1 MKSELTRSILVDQLV
16 DNASLSIDSQPK
28 SQKSNKKLTGIVILS
43 VLGTILIG
51 TIFMISSSKKP
62 NRIPTNGL
70 RKANTPDE
78 STDLEEIIMALD
90 SDSKEEVEFYSDM
103 ISLTQ
108 NNFLEYSKVLTYV
121 DRNIPT
127 EVKYEEVNEQISY
140 GGDNTALDDI
150 YDDILA
156 ENNKLI
162 ASDSTYDEIGSDGKL
177 YLSGEYIGRDLYKH
191 VFSLGLYGGNIS
203 DDEKAVKKVMK
214 INPVSTIN
222 YLLFIKFSV

>member
-1 MKSELTRSILVDQLV
+1 MKSELTRSILIDQLV

-28 SQKSNKKLTGIVILS
+28 SQKSNKKLAGIIILS
-43 VLGTILIG
+43 VFGTILIG
-51 TIFMISSSKKP
+51 AFLMVASKPKP
-62 NRIPTNGL
+62 NHIPINGL

-78 STDLEEIIMALD
+78 STDLEEIIMSLD

-121 DRNIPT
+121 DRNVPT
-127 EVKYEEVNEQISY
+127 EVKYEEINEQISY

-177 YLSGEYIGRDLYKH
+177 YLS
-191 VFSLGLYGGNIS
+191 
-203 DDEKAVKKVMK
+203 
-214 INPVSTIN
+214 
-222 YLLFIKFSV
+222 